1 MKINTKKLKY
11 GTAAMA
17 ITIAVIVLV
26 VLINVIIALASD
38 RVNMNLDLTP
48 NKDFAIT
55 DETKDYLASLT
66 ENVEIC
72 TTVDEVTFQNSD
84 SKYIKQA
91 YEVLKKYAAGSDKI
105 SLNFVDMTV
114 NPTYAEKYKQY
125 YSGSISENSIVL
137 FNEDSKRIK
146 VISINDLFNTEIN
159 YYTMSQSIVSSK
171 AEKTLTSSI
180 MYITDPDPQTA
191 VYLDI
196 ITESVVGGNVQSMLE
211 DDGFDV
217 VKIDPLT
224 EEIPAEAS
232 LIVINAPLNDFS
244 EDLVDKLYSFMEN
257 DGNYG
262 KNMIYIASTSQ
273 NATPHIDAFLEEWG
287 VKVVSGIVSD
297 SNQQNILSGSGGY
310 GFITYIGSS
319 GTISSGDG
327 GSVSYTGG
335 IPSETLENPIALS
348 YIRPIELLFD
358 HRGNVSAYSLLNTA
372 ETGYALTEEMT
383 REYAETGVMPE
394 IKETAMPVITLSNKY
409 VFKNNEQLLSNL
421 IVISSDGILNN
432 GYTSQT
438 YLNNGNYFISIVNKI
453 SGKENGIDIIDKD
466 LSGQTYQA
474 TEAQLSAMRVIFM
487 FIVPGAAAVVG
498 IVVWLRRRHK

>member
-26 VLINVIIALASD
+26 ILVNVIIALASD

-137 FNEDSKRIK
+137 FNEDTKRIK

-180 MYITDPDPQTA
+180 MYITDPDPKTA

-196 ITESVVGGNVQSMLE
+196 ITESVVGGNVQSC
-211 DDGFDV
+211 
-217 VKIDPLT
+217 
-224 EEIPAEAS
+224 
-232 LIVINAPLNDFS
+232 LI
-244 EDLVDKLYSFMEN
+244 
-257 DGNYG
+257 
-262 KNMIYIASTSQ
+262 
-273 NATPHIDAFLEEWG
+273 
-287 VKVVSGIVSD
+287 
-297 SNQQNILSGSGGY
+297 
-310 GFITYIGSS
+310 
-319 GTISSGDG
+319 
-327 GSVSYTGG
+327 
-335 IPSETLENPIALS
+335 
-348 YIRPIELLFD
+348 
-358 HRGNVSAYSLLNTA
+358 
-372 ETGYALTEEMT
+372 
-383 REYAETGVMPE
+383 
-394 IKETAMPVITLSNKY
+394 
-409 VFKNNEQLLSNL
+409 
-421 IVISSDGILNN
+421 
-432 GYTSQT
+432 
-438 YLNNGNYFISIVNKI
+438 
-453 SGKENGIDIIDKD
+453 
-466 LSGQTYQA
+466 
-474 TEAQLSAMRVIFM
+474 
-487 FIVPGAAAVVG
+487 
-498 IVVWLRRRHK
+498 